1 MYKIV
6 IDKTSQKEVKK
17 LMKNDKLFKRFLE
30 IIEDMKQDPYSPSY
44 KFERLT
50 GNLSGYY
57 SKRLSLKDR
66 IIYRVDDQEVIVY
79 IEGVLG
85 HYDD

>member
-6 IDKTSQKEVKK
+6 IDKPSQKEVKK
-17 LMKNDKLFKRFLE
+17 LMKNEKLFMRFKE
-30 IIEDMKQDPYSPSY
+30 IIEDLRIDPYSPYY

-50 GNLSGYY
+50 GNLSGYC
-57 SKRLSLKDR
+57 SKRLSIKDR
-66 IIYRVDDQEVIVY
+66 IVYRVDDLEVTVY

-85 HYDD
+85 HY